1 MLERI
6 REGSQGPW
14 AMIIIG
20 LVVLSFVFAGVGSYL
35 NSSGETVAATVN
47 GEEIGLN
54 ELERAYQSQRSRM
67 ESQYGES
74 VSALFAD
81 EGYMQQFRRGVLDS
95 LIDEKLVE
103 QKARELGLRVGD
115 DQIRDT
121 IRSMPEFQL
130 GGQFNNDR
138 YLALLRQNGYQP
150 SDFRDF
156 LRTQLTREQL
166 TRALGVSDF
175 ALPGEARRVFDLQA
189 QTRDARYVVVDAAPF
204 ADEVE
209 ISDADIQG
217 YYDTNIT
224 SFDTE
229 EKVSVAYVKLS
240 VDDLKGDVTV
250 SDDDVSAWYEENK
263 DQYRDE
269 EQRRVSHIL
278 IETGDD
284 EAAAKAKAEALL
296 AEIKGGADF
305 ATVAEESSEDS
316 FSAENGGDLD
326 YITPGMMDD
335 AFDSAVFSL
344 KNVGDVTDV
353 VKTEFGF
360 HIIKLTD
367 LKPETI
373 KPFSDVAGE
382 IRENLIT
389 EKATD
394 RFYELQSRMA
404 EVAFE
409 VPDTLDE
416 VAAIANTS
424 IETTPLFTR
433 NDVPAEIDNPQ
444 VVSDVFSPELIEEQV
459 NSDLIEL
466 DARTVM
472 VVRVN
477 KHEAQRTKS
486 LDEVK
491 ESITASLRSE
501 KAQQAAQDWAEAQL
515 AQLESG
521 NDIADSLSARSLDWE
536 TVENVNRGDQ
546 QLPRNL
552 LDTLFTLAPAEGK
565 SRRVALLG
573 SGDVALIELTAVHA
587 PEAADDATVSAIRQR
602 LAQANSQSTYAAFV
616 KALRDEADVT
626 LGTAR

>member
-150 SDFRDF
+150 SDFRNF

-217 YYDTNIT
+217 YYDANIT

-466 DARTVM
+466 DASTVM

-477 KHEAQRTKS
+477 EHEAQRTKS

-587 PEAADDATVSAIRQR
+587 PEAADDATVAAIRQR

>member
-217 YYDTNIT
+217 YYDANIT

-305 ATVAEESSEDS
+305 ATVAEENSEDS

-373 KPFSDVAGE
+373 KPFNDVAGE
-382 IRENLIT
+382 IRDNLIT

-466 DARTVM
+466 DASTVM

-477 KHEAQRTKS
+477 EHEAQRTKS

-616 KALRDEADVT
+616 NALRDEADVT

>member
-217 YYDTNIT
+217 YYDANIT

-305 ATVAEESSEDS
+305 ATVAEENSEDS

-382 IRENLIT
+382 IRDNLIT

-416 VAAIANTS
+416 VAAIANAS

-433 NDVPAEIDNPQ
+433 NNVPAEIDNPQ

-466 DARTVM
+466 DASTVM

-477 KHEAQRTKS
+477 EHEAQRTKS

>member
-217 YYDTNIT
+217 YYDANIT

-284 EAAAKAKAEALL
+284 EAAAKAKTEALL

-305 ATVAEESSEDS
+305 ATVAEENSEDS

-477 KHEAQRTKS
+477 EHEAQRTKS

>member
-217 YYDTNIT
+217 YYDANIT

-229 EKVSVAYVKLS
+229 ERVSVAYVKLS

-305 ATVAEESSEDS
+305 ATVAEENSEDS

-477 KHEAQRTKS
+477 EHEAQRTKS

>member
-217 YYDTNIT
+217 YYDANIT

-284 EAAAKAKAEALL
+284 EEAAKAKAEALL

-305 ATVAEESSEDS
+305 ATLAEESSEDS

-373 KPFSDVAGE
+373 KPFRDVAGE

-444 VVSDVFSPELIEEQV
+444 VVNDVFSPELIEEQV

-466 DARTVM
+466 DASTVM

-477 KHEAQRTKS
+477 EHEAQRTKS

-501 KAQQAAQDWAEAQL
+501 KAQQAAQDWAEAQM

>member
-217 YYDTNIT
+217 YYDANIT

-305 ATVAEESSEDS
+305 ATVAEENSEDS

-373 KPFSDVAGE
+373 KPFNDVAGE
-382 IRENLIT
+382 IRDNLIT

-416 VAAIANTS
+416 VAAIANAS

-433 NDVPAEIDNPQ
+433 NNVPAEIDNPQ

-466 DARTVM
+466 DASTVM

-477 KHEAQRTKS
+477 EHEAQRTKS

-536 TVENVNRGDQ
+536 NVENVNRGDQ

>member
-217 YYDTNIT
+217 YYDANIT

-305 ATVAEESSEDS
+305 ATVAEENSEDS

-382 IRENLIT
+382 IRDNLIT

-416 VAAIANTS
+416 VAAIANAS

-433 NDVPAEIDNPQ
+433 NNVPAEIDNPQ

-466 DARTVM
+466 DASTVM

-477 KHEAQRTKS
+477 EHEAQRTKS

-521 NDIADSLSARSLDWE
+521 NDIADSLPARSLDWE

>member
-217 YYDTNIT
+217 YYDANIT

-305 ATVAEESSEDS
+305 ATVAEENSEDS

-433 NDVPAEIDNPQ
+433 NNVPAEIDNPQ

-466 DARTVM
+466 DASTVM

-477 KHEAQRTKS
+477 EHEAQRTKS

-616 KALRDEADVT
+616 KALRDEADVA